1 MTNLWEHRVVSEVR
15 LVHHFLVVG
24 RLVLPHA
31 SPVLRSAVVHL
42 HPEHSRAL
50 LSGRQP
56 HFFDLLRRVFRTDPS
71 HVCFSGAIELWQL
84 EGLRF

>member
-1 MTNLWEHRVVSEVR
+1 MTNRREHRVVSEVR
-15 LVHHFLVVG
+15 LVHHFLVG
-24 RLVLPHA
+24 SLVLPHA
-31 SPVLRSAVVHL
+31 SPVLRSAVVHF
-42 HPEHSRAL
+42 HPEHSRLL

-71 HVCFSGAIELWQL
+71 HVCFSGAFELWQL

>member
-15 LVHHFLVVG
+15 LVHHFLVG
-24 RLVLPHA
+24 SLVLPHA

-42 HPEHSRAL
+42 HREHSRAL
-50 LSGRQP
+50 LSVRQP

-71 HVCFSGAIELWQL
+71 HVCCAVAIELWQL